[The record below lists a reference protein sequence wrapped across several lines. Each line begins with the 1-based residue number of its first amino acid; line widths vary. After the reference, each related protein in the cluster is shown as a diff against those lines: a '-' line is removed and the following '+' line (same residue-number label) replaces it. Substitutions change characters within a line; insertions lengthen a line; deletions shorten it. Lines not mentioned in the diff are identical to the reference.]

1 MRRSL
6 FIPVLVAAVS
16 GCGGA
21 PRIDTTSAK
30 TLKES
35 KDAVKADMGQ
45 VEKRQFEI
53 DCTTVMSGAAPTM
66 IAPAGKGAAA
76 APPPVSPEVANKR
89 LHGKTAAE
97 IHQEAEDIRAGKK
110 KN

>member
-1 MRRSL
+1 MRSSL
-6 FIPVLVAAVS
+6 FIPILVAVVC
-16 GCGGA
+16 GCGGP
-21 PRIDTTSAK
+21 PRIDTTSGK

-66 IAPAGKGAAA
+66 MAPAGKGVA
-76 APPPVSPEVANKR
+76 APPPISPEVANKK

-97 IHQEAEDIRAGKK
+97 IHAEAEEIRGGKK
-110 KN
+110 KK